1 MLVLYPPCI
10 PALNT
15 YNPTATKRIFLKT
28 TDTVASSDER
38 TWTLGVFVPSNLSH
52 VGAIFIAEASCYS
65 LPEEIAKLFS
75 HLPSCLFSHISFV
88 SVKIPLKKIAWLCFL
103 PGVGAGHG
111 CLERPDLLEESESAF
126 YSAKAAA
133 KRCLVLWFD
142 PVRSRAREWIT
153 GYYENWVWKKSHVH
167 PGHGSL
173 ARDEGKDGNRGVWK
187 DFLSE
192 SERERGSI
200 NSVSWFHMPG
210 FLLPAWEIISSFLCL
225 YKESSLICWHRSSFI
240 HFSSFTELW
249 LTHSAV

>member
-103 PGVGAGHG
+103 PGVGAAHDFPFCDPG
-111 CLERPDLLEESESAF
+111 CQKQPVSGTWLSPKERIMSNKIGQSLWWLLRLLVDGLSVKFIHLSLIKSKETE
-126 YSAKAAA
+126 A
-133 KRCLVLWFD
+133 KR
-142 PVRSRAREWIT
+142 I
-153 GYYENWVWKKSHVH
+153 
-167 PGHGSL
+167 
-173 ARDEGKDGNRGVWK
+173 
-187 DFLSE
+187 
-192 SERERGSI
+192 
-200 NSVSWFHMPG
+200 
-210 FLLPAWEIISSFLCL
+210 LCL
-225 YKESSLICWHRSSFI
+225 WKGEDSN
-240 HFSSFTELW
+240 
-249 LTHSAV
+249 